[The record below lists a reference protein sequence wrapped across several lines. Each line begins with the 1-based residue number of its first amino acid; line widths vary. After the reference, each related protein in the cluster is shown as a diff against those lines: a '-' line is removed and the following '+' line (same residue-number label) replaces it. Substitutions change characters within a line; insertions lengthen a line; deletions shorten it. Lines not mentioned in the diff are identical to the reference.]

1 MSEEKWA
8 LLSVSEKSGIIE
20 LARLLLK
27 NNFKILASDGTHSY
41 LASNSIT
48 VTRIAEFT
56 GAEEI
61 FDGRVKTLHPLI
73 HGAILFDRDN
83 PSHVSEA
90 NRLGI
95 KPIEVVVVNLYG
107 EEQFD
112 IGGPALIRAAAKN
125 HKSVAVLTDPT
136 QYSKFERALQDGTL
150 DEFKI
155 ECARTALELTA
166 RYDLSILRSLA
177 TPLRYGE
184 NPHQDGF
191 VSGARGLA
199 AATLLQG
206 GQPSFNNYLDMD
218 CATSIASD
226 HMMKTTVIV
235 KHGAPCGVA
244 SAIDPVDSFSRALK
258 SDESSAFGGVIAT
271 NFPIEEELAEMIISG
286 FYEVL
291 IAPSYSSGAL
301 ALLAQR
307 KRIRVLRLD
316 KRAPQPFN
324 FREINGGFLFQSSD
338 YLDFS
343 DSWKLVAG
351 NLVSEEVKSDLEF
364 AWRCAAR
371 TRSNAIVIA
380 RDMATVGIGMGE
392 VSRVAAAKNAV
403 ARASDRAEGAVAASD
418 GFFPFPDGL
427 EILAHAGVRAII
439 APSGSIRDEEI
450 IAAAGRLGI
459 TLYFAANRHFSH
471 N

>member
-1 MSEEKWA
+1 
-8 LLSVSEKSGIIE
+8 
-20 LARLLLK
+20 
-27 NNFKILASDGTHSY
+27 
-41 LASNSIT
+41 
-48 VTRIAEFT
+48 
-56 GAEEI
+56 
-61 FDGRVKTLHPLI
+61 
-73 HGAILFDRDN
+73 
-83 PSHVSEA
+83 
-90 NRLGI
+90 
-95 KPIEVVVVNLYG
+95 
-107 EEQFD
+107 
-112 IGGPALIRAAAKN
+112 
-125 HKSVAVLTDPT
+125 
-136 QYSKFERALQDGTL
+136 
-150 DEFKI
+150 
-155 ECARTALELTA
+155 
-166 RYDLSILRSLA
+166 
-177 TPLRYGE
+177 
-184 NPHQDGF
+184 
-191 VSGARGLA
+191 
-199 AATLLQG
+199 
-206 GQPSFNNYLDMD
+206 
-218 CATSIASD
+218 
-226 HMMKTTVIV
+226 
-235 KHGAPCGVA
+235 
-244 SAIDPVDSFSRALK
+244 
-258 SDESSAFGGVIAT
+258 VIAT

-307 KRIRVLRLD
+307 KRMRVLRLD

-324 FREINGGFLFQSSD
+324 FREINGGFVFQSSD